1 MLNFIII
8 LIICK
13 CFKLLII
20 KTIKSMI
27 CNMIMFKKILN
38 LFDKERELL
47 KIKSWLKNN
56 DVFINHL
63 NIHMNRHVS

>member
-1 MLNFIII
+1 
-8 LIICK
+8 
-13 CFKLLII
+13 
-20 KTIKSMI
+20 MI
-27 CNMIMFKKILN
+27 FNMIAFKKILN